1 MKLPKGSRGVRALAF
16 SQDAKYLA
24 AVDMSNNHNIYCFD
38 VSSGAQVYTSSGD
51 TNEIFDLAFS

>member
-1 MKLPKGSRGVRALAF
+1 MAF

-24 AVDMSNNHNIYCFD
+24 AVDMSNNHNIYCFE